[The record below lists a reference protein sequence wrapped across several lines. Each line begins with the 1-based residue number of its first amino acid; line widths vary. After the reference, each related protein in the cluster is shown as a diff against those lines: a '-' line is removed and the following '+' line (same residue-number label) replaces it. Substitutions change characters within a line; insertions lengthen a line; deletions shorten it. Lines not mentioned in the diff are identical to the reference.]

1 MVKSKHNLIF
11 NTRRISKP
19 AQAGILGE
27 KRMDANFQTN
37 IKKYAELA
45 VKVGLN
51 LQPGQK
57 LVLQHLRNGGVPIQ
71 TAYFI
76 RELVASAYQAG
87 SPLVDV
93 QWRDDDLIFSRLK
106 HAPRD
111 SFGETPT
118 YIAEGILDVI
128 ESGGAMFTISAIDP
142 DMMAGQDPEIL
153 DQMQRAFLDAWKP
166 ISAHIGKNTM
176 NWTLL
181 GIPVEGWARKIFPD
195 LPEAE
200 QMPALWDAIF
210 KICRIYEEDPIT
222 AWGNHLKD
230 LQKRSDYLNQ
240 KAYRELH
247 FKAPG
252 TDLKLTLPEGHIW
265 LSAGFK
271 TQSGIAFTA
280 NIPTEEVFTLP
291 DRRFTEGTVSSTRPL
306 VYSGNVI
313 DNFRLTFKEGKVVD
327 FSAGQGENFLKS
339 LITTDDGAGML
350 GEVALVPNSSPISQ
364 SGLLFYNTL
373 FDENASCHMALGNA
387 YRFSLEGGE
396 TMTSE
401 EFAALGGNNSL
412 IHSDFMLGSGDLDID
427 GILSSG
433 EVEAVFRGGEWAY

>member
-1 MVKSKHNLIF
+1 
-11 NTRRISKP
+11 
-19 AQAGILGE
+19 
-27 KRMDANFQTN
+27 MDANFQSN
-37 IKKYAELA
+37 LKKYAELA

-71 TAYFI
+71 TAPFI
-76 RELVASAYQAG
+76 RELVATAYRSG
-87 SPLVDV
+87 SPLVEV

-111 SFGETPT
+111 SFGDTPT
-118 YIAEGILDVI
+118 YLANGILEVI

-142 DMMAGQDPEIL
+142 DLMAGQDPQIL

-166 ISAHIGKNTM
+166 ISTHIGKNSM

-195 LPEAE
+195 LPKEE
-200 QMPALWDAIF
+200 QEPALWDAIF
-210 KICRIYEEDPIT
+210 KICRVYEEDPIA
-222 AWGNHLKD
+222 AWGAHLKG
-230 LQKRSDYLNQ
+230 LKKRSDYLNQ
-240 KAYRELH
+240 KNFRELH
-247 FKAPG
+247 YKAPG
-252 TDLKLTLPEGHIW
+252 TDLKLTLPETHKW

-271 TQSGIAFTA
+271 TQSGIPFTA

-291 DRRFTEGTVSSTRPL
+291 DRRYTEGTVSSTRPL

-313 DNFRLTFKEGKVVD
+313 DNFKLTFKDGKVVD
-327 FSAGQGENFLKS
+327 FSAEQGETFLES
-339 LITTDDGAGML
+339 MITTDESAGML

-373 FDENASCHMALGNA
+373 YDENASCHLALGNA

-396 TMTSE
+396 KMTSE
-401 EFAALGGNNSL
+401 EFAAQGGNTSL

-427 GILSSG
+427 GILGSG
-433 EVEAVFRGGEWAY
+433 EVEPIFRSGEWAF